1 MGVSLASEKN
11 FKNQKAS
18 VAVGYWVSI
27 SVHIMG
33 PANIVVAGWYC
44 STKSLHKW
52 KECVH
57 GVQVKSC
64 ICAIQVFKCFKR

>member
-1 MGVSLASEKN
+1 MEVSLAGEKN
-11 FKNQKAS
+11 FKNHKAS
-18 VAVGYWVSI
+18 VAVGFWVSI

-33 PANIVVAGWYC
+33 PTNVVVAGWYS

-64 ICAIQVFKCFKR
+64 IYAIQVFNCFKR

>member
-18 VAVGYWVSI
+18 VAVRYWVSI

-33 PANIVVAGWYC
+33 PANIVVAG
-44 STKSLHKW
+44 
-52 KECVH
+52 
-57 GVQVKSC
+57 
-64 ICAIQVFKCFKR
+64 